1 MCCGSCLHGER
12 LGHMHA
18 GGRPPLPATADAAA
32 VVAAA
37 RAGQRLL
44 ERYGMTE
51 TNMILSNPYEG
62 ERRPG
67 YVGRPLPGVE
77 VRAVADPAAGEDAG
91 ASVIVAAAWRVS
103 CHLYP
108 ALQSEGAC

>member
-1 MCCGSCLHGER
+1 MARVWFTCML
-12 LGHMHA
+12 A
-18 GGRPPLPATADAAA
+18 ATPWSAKAESA
-32 VVAAA
+32 VVMVA
-37 RAGQRLL
+37 RHAGQRLL

-67 YVGRPLPGVE
+67 YVGLPLPGVE

-91 ASVIVAAAWRVS
+91 VHAS
-103 CHLYP
+103 
-108 ALQSEGAC
+108 